1 MDRGVYA
8 AASGGLLQARRLQ
21 LVANNL
27 ANVSTV
33 GFKAERLVSR
43 QQEFADTLASSIA
56 SNAPHAKGDQQRVP
70 GVVDIDSV
78 TDFSPGP
85 VTTTGNPLNVALN
98 NKNQFFVVNTPDG
111 ERYTR
116 AGNFTLNAQGT
127 LVTPDGQPVLGEG
140 GPITIQGGSNATISG
155 NGTVSLNGASVGRLR
170 VVEIADLNQLERADG
185 TRFSLKGGQASPV
198 AANVIPQSV
207 EMPNVEVVPCMID
220 MISSQRSFEG
230 YTKTLQTMDE
240 LTNLAIRNARVSG

>member
-56 SNAPHAKGDQQRVP
+56 QNAPHAKGDQQRTP

-170 VVEIADLNQLERADG
+170 VV
-185 TRFSLKGGQASPV
+185 
-198 AANVIPQSV
+198 
-207 EMPNVEVVPCMID
+207 
-220 MISSQRSFEG
+220 
-230 YTKTLQTMDE
+230 
-240 LTNLAIRNARVSG
+240 